1 MNLKRFGALL
11 CAGVFAF
18 GLVGCSSQ
26 SDEDILRVGMDLKF
40 PPFSY
45 IGDDG
50 QAEGLEPLIAQAFGD
65 YLGVEVEIVDTD
77 FSLLIP
83 ALETGDV
90 DILIADM
97 SYTDERALKADF
109 SDPYRY
115 TQSLALVNRD
125 YYEAMGITDDMT
137 PEVFFHLEG
146 AAFIGLAGTFGVL
159 VPQSYGAEV
168 TEVTEIASGILE
180 VTGGTATAL
189 VASNEVVGFQAA
201 NPTTTVVHP
210 IGNTSASSFVV
221 ASGDEDMLHSAN
233 EFIVSMY
240 EDGGFYDQIREEYD
254 PIVAAFMGDDSYGL
268 DYIIYPPA

>member
-1 MNLKRFGALL
+1 MKQTITALL
-11 CAGVFAF
+11 CAAVLSFSLAS
-18 GLVGCSSQ
+18 CSTPQ
-26 SDEDILRVGMDLKF
+26 AQEDVLRVGMDLKF

-45 IGDDG
+45 IGDTG

-65 YLGVEVEIVDTD
+65 YLGMEVEIVDTD

-97 SYTDERALKADF
+97 SYTDERGRKAEF

-125 YYEAMGITDDMT
+125 YYAAMGITDDMA
-137 PEVFFHLEG
+137 PEEFFHLDG
-146 AAFIGLAGTFGVL
+146 SKFIGLAGTFGVL
-159 VPQSYGAEV
+159 VPQSYGADV
-168 TEVTEIASGILE
+168 TEVTEIGSGILE
-180 VTGGTATAL
+180 VTSGTATAL

-201 NPTTTVVHP
+201 NATTTVVHP

-221 ASGDEDMLHSAN
+221 PLGDETLLQQAN
-233 EFIVSMY
+233 TFIATMY
-240 EDGGFYDQIREEYD
+240 EDGGFYHQIRDQYD
-254 PIVAAFMGDDSYGL
+254 GIVADFMGDDRYGL
-268 DYIIYPPA
+268 DYIINPPN

>member
-1 MNLKRFGALL
+1 MNLKKYGALL
-11 CAGVFAF
+11 CAGILAF
-18 GLVGCSSQ
+18 GLAGCSSQ
-26 SDEDILRVGMDLKF
+26 SGDEVLRVGMDLQF

-50 QAEGLEPLIAQAFGD
+50 TAEGLEPLIAEAFGD

-97 SYTDERALKADF
+97 SYTDERARKADF

-125 YYEAMGITDDMT
+125 YYDAMGISDEMP
-137 PEVFFHLEG
+137 PEEFFHLDNSS
-146 AAFIGLAGTFGVL
+146 FIGLSGTFGVL

-221 ASGDEDMLHSAN
+221 ASGDEAMLEAAN
-233 EFIVSMY
+233 AFIATMY
-240 EDGGFYDQIREEYD
+240 QEGGFYDQIREEYD
-254 PIVAAFMGDDSYGL
+254 PIVAEFMGDDSYGL
-268 DYIIYPPA
+268 DYIINPPT